1 MNSQELHLWNM
12 SHPIGTL
19 VEAKFRDGD
28 TDPRPN
34 PLSTKTRG
42 TAFLTNEGVPM
53 VTVAGIDYAVA
64 LADITVVKSANGLTD
79 LADYS
84 RQVLQV
90 GTPPVSIYTGSGA
103 RPSQDIIQLTL
114 LARATDALERI
125 ALALE
130 GNEGRDV
137 LAESVRI
144 YGGGQGNG

>member
-1 MNSQELHLWNM
+1 MDSQELNIWNM
-12 SHPIGTL
+12 RHPIGTL
-19 VEAKFRDGD
+19 VEAKFREGD
-28 TDPRPN
+28 ADPRPN
-34 PLSTKTRG
+34 PLSTKTNG
-42 TAFLTNEGVPM
+42 AAFLTDQGEAM
-53 VTVAGIDYAVA
+53 VTVAGIHYAVP

-90 GTPPVSIYTGSGA
+90 GTPPLNIYAAGGA
-103 RPSQDIIQLTL
+103 RPSLDIIQLSL

-130 GNEGRDV
+130 GSDGRDA

-144 YGGGQGNG
+144 YGGGHGNG